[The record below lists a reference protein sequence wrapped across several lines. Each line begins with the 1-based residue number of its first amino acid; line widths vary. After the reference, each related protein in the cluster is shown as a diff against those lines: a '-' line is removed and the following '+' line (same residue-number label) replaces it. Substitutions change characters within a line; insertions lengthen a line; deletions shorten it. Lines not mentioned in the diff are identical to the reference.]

1 MAFRYLSQHIIL
13 PRISCLALGI
23 ALLAQETQAQQAD
36 SLLTRWVGTH
46 MGRPMHLEFY
56 GDTML
61 ILNDSR
67 VLDFVAS
74 NDSIVAT
81 GDTSFAVSYRF
92 AFNRL
97 LLTTDEGKII
107 TMTSQAPLARPLWGR
122 WFGTPLRNSDRPIEL
137 SMFRN
142 GSARWRWFPEG
153 SWNEGE
159 WDRFTRIITFIWLPD
174 SLEWTARYD
183 PGGNS
188 LLFEETDEEKGTL
201 ILRRVFRAPSN

>member
-1 MAFRYLSQHIIL
+1 
-13 PRISCLALGI
+13 
-23 ALLAQETQAQQAD
+23 
-36 SLLTRWVGTH
+36 

-61 ILNDSR
+61 ILNDSH
-67 VLDFVAS
+67 VLDFVVS
-74 NDSIVAT
+74 DDSIVAI

-107 TMTSQAPLARPLWGR
+107 TMTAQDPLARPLWGR
-122 WFGTPLRNSDRPIEL
+122 WLGTPLGKSDRPVEL

-142 GSARWRWFPEG
+142 GIARWRWFPEG
-153 SWNEGE
+153 SWVEGE
-159 WDRFTRIITFIWLPD
+159 WDRFTRIITFTWLPD